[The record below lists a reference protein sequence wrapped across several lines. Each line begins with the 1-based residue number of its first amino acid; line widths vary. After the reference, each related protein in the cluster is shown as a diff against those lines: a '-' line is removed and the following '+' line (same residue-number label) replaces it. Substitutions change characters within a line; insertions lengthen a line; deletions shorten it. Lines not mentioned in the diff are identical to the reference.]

1 MQAPLA
7 RLEAAIAPH
16 RERLATPALIIDL
29 DAVDHNVAAMIERC
43 GGDPRRWRPH
53 VKTIKQAALLRR
65 LFDRGVTALKC
76 ATLDELALVL
86 ETGEAADV
94 DVDVLLAY
102 PLHEAAFR
110 SASRLASA
118 HPRARVAFLADSP
131 VHARTMDTWA
141 DGAARPLYLD
151 VDVGM
156 GRTGTFAPRW
166 STHAGALAADLRHF
180 TIAGLHGYDG
190 HLSADD
196 RAAAAAGYDALCDL
210 AAVFSGLGVALEE
223 VVTSGSHTYAAALEH
238 AGLGRGP
245 WRHAVSAGT
254 IVLSDL
260 RCGPAVDDL
269 GLEQAAFVATRVIS
283 ADGFRR
289 ITADAGSKAIAPDV
303 PAPNCEV
310 VGWPSLHPLT
320 PSEEHLPIRLGGL
333 TAPPLGHLLWL
344 APSHVCTT
352 VNLYR
357 VALLIRDHAIV
368 GESPVASGHSLWL
381 SPPQALAAE

>member
-1 MQAPLA
+1 MLAPLA

-29 DAVDHNVAAMIERC
+29 DAVDHNVAAVIKRC
-43 GGDPRRWRPH
+43 GGDPSRWRPH
-53 VKTIKQAALLRR
+53 VKTLKQAALLRH
-65 LFDRGVTALKC
+65 LFDRGVTHLKC
-76 ATLDELALVL
+76 ATLDELAMVL
-86 ETGEAADV
+86 EAADATDV
-94 DVDVLLAY
+94 DVDVLVAY
-102 PLHEAAFR
+102 PLYEAAFR
-110 SASRLASA
+110 SASRLADA
-118 HPRARVAFLADSP
+118 HPRARVGFLADSP
-131 VHARTMDTWA
+131 MHARSMDGWA
-141 DGAARPLYLD
+141 HGGKRPLYFD
-151 VDVGM
+151 VDIGM

-166 STHAGALAADLRHF
+166 ATHAAALAADLNHF

-190 HLSADD
+190 HLTA
-196 RAAAAAGYDALCDL
+196 AQAEAAAAGYDVLCDL
-210 AAVFSGLGVALEE
+210 AETMIAAGVAVGEL
-223 VVTSGSHTYAAALEH
+223 VTSGSHTYAAALDH
-238 AGLGRGP
+238 AGLRGGA
-245 WRHAVSAGT
+245 WRHTISPGT

-260 RCGPAVDDL
+260 RCGPAIADL

-303 PAPNCEV
+303 PAPSCEI

-344 APSHVCTT
+344 APGHVCTT

-357 VALLIRDHAIV
+357 VALLIRDHAVV
-368 GESPVASGHSLWL
+368 GESPIVSGHGMWL